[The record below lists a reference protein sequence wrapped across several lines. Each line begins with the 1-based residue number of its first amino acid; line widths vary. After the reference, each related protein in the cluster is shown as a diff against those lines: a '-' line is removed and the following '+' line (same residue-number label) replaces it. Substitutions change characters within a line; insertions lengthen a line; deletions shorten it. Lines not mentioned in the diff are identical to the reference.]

1 MAPTAAPTISIQ
13 IPQLAIT
20 DVDSSRPQTPVSMS
34 HAESVPTSPTT
45 KRMDSLKV
53 EDIPQNWRRKR
64 SSSISTMETLP
75 TYSGPGSP
83 TRQFGSRNRSN
94 SMTPSVYSEA
104 PSYRTIPE
112 DHDST
117 VYHLYRIGGPK
128 GGNMSIHEVADKSLG
143 ALPRATFADGSQRP
157 TPGWWSRTCSAV
169 NARTARRPDHPKFD
183 PRMAAYYVHKPT
195 LPVGW
200 KPLPYTLRVGPNR
213 HSPISCRFDGSFAW
227 RKWVFDFEDINGEGV
242 VDERGVVAEDYPRKI
257 NKPGWRRASDIGKD
271 TEEGQDDP
279 DALWGKSRSS
289 PSKENACL
297 CSSVIKAV
305 KKKMGEREP
314 KKNKEAKRSK
324 PALVESKEG
333 AITTPAPPTPAVE
346 VTSDSLEKVEGKVLA
361 TEQENL
367 TPAPQPTSTST
378 TRNTPILTIDTS
390 KACELTPPP
399 TPSTPNHSDLV
410 KMNWENKLGR
420 QYSFT
425 YKDIKFSWK
434 GTSTMKDEHNKKWGA
449 LNRYSHLK
457 LVAELPGESEE
468 TPITPKSPKSPCLSP
483 EDAEKRGF
491 LLRRSSSISSFSSI
505 FSKKT
510 VTSPKKELVVATY
523 TCTWGKRKAGRL
535 HVDNTAIEKLARIIA
550 DASPV
555 QFSPL
560 PKRRSRSFSED
571 HYLSP
576 HSFSPPTKKCHAHV
590 FPTPKL
596 LDSPVT
602 VDVFER
608 KRLRE
613 LTIVTCVAMA
623 NGEQE
628 KRHAIIETT
637 ALIAEI
643 AQNAATG

>member
-1 MAPTAAPTISIQ
+1 MAPAAAPTIAIQ
-13 IPQLAIT
+13 IPQFAIT
-20 DVDSSRPQTPVSMS
+20 DVDSSRPQTPVPIPD
-34 HAESVPTSPTT
+34 AESSAPTSPTT

-53 EDIPQNWRRKR
+53 DDIPAGWRRQR

-83 TRQFGSRNRSN
+83 TGKFGSRNRSN

-143 ALPRATFADGSQRP
+143 VLPHATFADGTQRP
-157 TPGWWSRTCSAV
+157 TPGWWSRTCGAV

-200 KPLPYTLRVGPNR
+200 KPLPFTLRVGPNR
-213 HSPISCRFDGSFAW
+213 HSPISCRFDGSLAW

-242 VDERGVVAEDYPRKI
+242 VDERGVVAEDYPRKFR
-257 NKPGWRRASDIGKD
+257 KPGWIKASEFGKD
-271 TEEGQDDP
+271 GEESQNEVEEERGRARP
-279 DALWGKSRSS
+279 GNKS
-289 PSKENACL
+289 PCL
-297 CSSVIKAV
+297 CSSIVKAV
-305 KKKMGEREP
+305 KRKMSGREQIKNAVEVKAESKPEPEEP
-314 KKNKEAKRSK
+314 KEIITEA
-324 PALVESKEG
+324 P
-333 AITTPAPPTPAVE
+333 TNPTPAINVAPE
-346 VTSDSLEKVEGKVLA
+346 SLTEAEKEALA
-361 TEQENL
+361 PAEE
-367 TPAPQPTSTST
+367 TPASVPKPAARSA
-378 TRNTPILTIDTS
+378 PALTIDTS
-390 KACELTPPP
+390 NIKSCEITPPH
-399 TPSTPNHSDLV
+399 TPSTPNHSDKV
-410 KMNWENKLGR
+410 VMVWENKLGR

-425 YKDIKFSWK
+425 YKNIKFSWK
-434 GTSTMKDEHNKKWGA
+434 GTSTLKDEHNKKWGA

-457 LVAELPGESEE
+457 LVAELPEETGE

-483 EDAEKRGF
+483 EDAEKPGF
-491 LLRRSSSISSFSSI
+491 LLRRRSSISSISSI
-505 FSKKT
+505 FSKKST
-510 VTSPKKELVVATY
+510 ITPKKELIVATY

-535 HVDNTAIEKLARIIA
+535 HVDNSAIEKLVQIIA
-550 DASPV
+550 QASPAPI
-555 QFSPL
+555 SPL
-560 PKRRSRSFSED
+560 PRRRSTSFSGD

-576 HSFSPPTKKCHAHV
+576 DSLSPPTKKRHAHV

-596 LDSPVT
+596 PDSLVP
-602 VDVFER
+602 VDVLER

-613 LTIVTCVAMA
+613 LAVVTCVAMA

-628 KRHAIIETT
+628 KRHAIIEMT
-637 ALIAEI
+637 ALLAEI